1 MTLPNL
7 ITIGRLF
14 MVPLVVWLIASDLP
28 ALAFIFFVIA
38 GISDGVDGFIAKRYD
53 LSSELGAYLD
63 PIADKAL
70 LVSIFV
76 ALSVQGAIPIWL
88 AIMVVSRDLLIVG
101 AFILSYLL
109 DQPMTPKPLWVS
121 KGNTVFQLVLA
132 AAVLADL
139 GFDIGMDVFRM
150 VLVFIVAALTALSA
164 AAYLVG
170 WIRHM
175 GGIVSDGEQH
185 QG

>member
-7 ITIGRLF
+7 ITIGRLIL
-14 MVPLVVWLIASDLP
+14 VPLVVWLIASNMT
-28 ALAFIFFVIA
+28 AWAFIAFVIA
-38 GISDGVDGFIAKRYD
+38 GISDGVDGFIAKRFD

-76 ALSVQGAIPIWL
+76 ALGLQEEIPIWL
-88 AIMVVSRDLLIVG
+88 VIMVVSRDLLIVG

-121 KGNTVFQLVLA
+121 KGNTVFQILLA
-132 AAVLADL
+132 ATVLADL
-139 GFDIGMDVFRM
+139 GFDIGMTVIRM
-150 VLVFIVAALTALSA
+150 VLVSIVAALTAMSA

-175 GGIVSDGEQH
+175 GGITTDGEKH